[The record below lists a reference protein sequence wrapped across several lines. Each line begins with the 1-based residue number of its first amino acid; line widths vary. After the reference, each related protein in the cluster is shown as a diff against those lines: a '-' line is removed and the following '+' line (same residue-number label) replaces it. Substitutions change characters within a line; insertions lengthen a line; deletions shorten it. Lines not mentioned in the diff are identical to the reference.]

1 MYRERSLHK
10 YKWASALLL
19 FLFGSFIL
27 ACDFRIKTYC
37 ERQRE
42 RDRIEEREGVPE
54 RHKYLEKHTLKTHRQ
69 REKTH
74 LHHWTQHTNK
84 NPESINSFNPKF
96 HFLLFIYSLI
106 FLLFFTSLKKKQ
118 QRKKQ
123 RGKEKQREIL
133 SSYNAH
139 FVRDKVISITK
150 NSANF
155 FHFFFSENSLIFS
168 LTPRIEFF

>member
-10 YKWASALLL
+10 YKWASALLI

-37 ERQRE
+37 KRE

-84 NPESINSFNPKF
+84 NPESINSFIPKF

-106 FLLFFTSLKKKQ
+106 FLLFFTSLKKNNNEKN
-118 QRKKQ
+118 RE
-123 RGKEKQREIL
+123 GKRNRERSCPPTMPTL
-133 SSYNAH
+133 
-139 FVRDKVISITK
+139 
-150 NSANF
+150 
-155 FHFFFSENSLIFS
+155 
-168 LTPRIEFF
+168 